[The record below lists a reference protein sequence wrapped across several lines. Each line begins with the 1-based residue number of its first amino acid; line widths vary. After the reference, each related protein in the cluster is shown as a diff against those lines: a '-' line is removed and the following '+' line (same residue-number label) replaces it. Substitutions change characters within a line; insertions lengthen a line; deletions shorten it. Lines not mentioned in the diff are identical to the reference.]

1 MENKY
6 DELRDKVLK
15 GTKRAIEKLII
26 QSKKEGKK
34 LVVSESKLE
43 EAKPAKG

>member
-6 DELRDKVLK
+6 DDLRDKVLK

-34 LVVSESKLE
+34 LVVSEGKLNE
-43 EAKPAKG
+43 VKTAKV